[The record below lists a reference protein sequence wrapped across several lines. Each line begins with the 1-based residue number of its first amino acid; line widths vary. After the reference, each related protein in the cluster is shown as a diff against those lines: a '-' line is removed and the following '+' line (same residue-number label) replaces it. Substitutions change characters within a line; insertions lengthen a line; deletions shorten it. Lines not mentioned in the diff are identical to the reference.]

1 MQMSF
6 AKGRKN
12 RAYGRVYFTLPMHL
26 NFEFKAKTNELQLLE
41 TRLQSLDPRFEG
53 LDEQTDTYFHVPHGR
68 LKLREGPIENALIHY
83 NRINSAGAKRSDVI
97 LYRHNQDPQLKEALI
112 ASLGVKVVVSKKRK
126 IYFIGNVKF
135 HFDEVADLG
144 SFIEVEAIDMS
155 GDIGLNRLKEQCEYF
170 AAFFGV
176 REEDY
181 IADSYSDLLL
191 YKREGND

>member
-12 RAYGRVYFTLPMHL
+12 QAYGRVYFTLPMHL
-26 NFEFKAKTNELQLLE
+26 NFEFKAKANDLGLLE
-41 TRLQSLDPRFEG
+41 KRLQSLHPRFEG
-53 LDEQTDTYFHVPHGR
+53 TDQQTDTYFEVPNGR

-97 LYRHNQDPQLKEALI
+97 LYQHSRDAQLKEALI
-112 ASLGVKVVVSKKRK
+112 ASLGVKVVVAKKRK
-126 IYFIGNVKF
+126 IYFVDNVKF
-135 HFDEVADLG
+135 HFDEVTGLG
-144 SFIEVEAIDMS
+144 KFIEVEAIDIS
-155 GDIGLNRLKEQCEYF
+155 GGIGIIKLKEQCAYF
-170 AAFFGV
+170 AAFFGI

-191 YKREGND
+191 HKGND